1 MASRKKPQDF
11 EQSLAALETL
21 VAKMEKGDLSLE
33 DSLKA
38 FEEGVQLTRE
48 CQARLQAAE
57 QRVQRGRVGEIGDA
71 VVVVVGIL
79 GVVLAAVAVGIRR
92 WATDPAR
99 LPSRADVGGI
109 DDLVPVIVGV
119 DKVAQAVEIEVDAC
133 CSRQPGEDTLIV

>member
-11 EQSLAALETL
+11 EQSLAALEAL

-57 QRVQRGRVGEIGDA
+57 QRVQVLLAQNGD
-71 VVVVVGIL
+71 VRYENLDG
-79 GVVLAAVAVGIRR
+79 
-92 WATDPAR
+92 
-99 LPSRADVGGI
+99 SE
-109 DDLVPVIVGV
+109 
-119 DKVAQAVEIEVDAC
+119 Q
-133 CSRQPGEDTLIV
+133 ED